1 MTMNIRGKIL
11 LFVAL
16 IAGTFCALVTKA
28 ILNQIP
34 DAEETAA
41 QVQEKTIPTM
51 VAKRDLLPGDEIT
64 PQNIRFDRL
73 PESQVPTEAV
83 NYFSD
88 AKHRILVKGVGKGQ
102 LISIYDLN
110 ESESS
115 DTGYYTPLNSSC
127 ASFLIGSVIGSA
139 GKGEAFLED
148 IRRNVVPGVDRVDF
162 YVTAEKREEDSPDG
176 GKILQRTS
184 VVKKLLYDVDIY
196 QVRVIQKPTDLGQTE
211 PRLEFSFILNDAQL
225 EMIAEAEREGRVTI
239 EFSGDSDTAQDAS
252 PLFEVIPAAA
262 SSAGRAETLGSALLR
277 RTEEE
282 SGSSDGA
289 GSLLFDSAGETPLS
303 EETAPGETGPSEE
316 ISAPVQPAAETS
328 LIPSQTAEVNTSSP
342 PRMSVPRPRMTIP
355 RPDANL

>member
-1 MTMNIRGKIL
+1 
-11 LFVAL
+11 
-16 IAGTFCALVTKA
+16 
-28 ILNQIP
+28 
-34 DAEETAA
+34 
-41 QVQEKTIPTM
+41 
-51 VAKRDLLPGDEIT
+51 
-64 PQNIRFDRL
+64 
-73 PESQVPTEAV
+73 
-83 NYFSD
+83 
-88 AKHRILVKGVGKGQ
+88 
-102 LISIYDLN
+102 
-110 ESESS
+110 
-115 DTGYYTPLNSSC
+115 
-127 ASFLIGSVIGSA
+127 
-139 GKGEAFLED
+139 
-148 IRRNVVPGVDRVDF
+148 
-162 YVTAEKREEDSPDG
+162 
-176 GKILQRTS
+176 
-184 VVKKLLYDVDIY
+184 
-196 QVRVIQKPTDLGQTE
+196 
-211 PRLEFSFILNDAQL
+211 
-225 EMIAEAEREGRVTI
+225 MIAEAEREGRVTI